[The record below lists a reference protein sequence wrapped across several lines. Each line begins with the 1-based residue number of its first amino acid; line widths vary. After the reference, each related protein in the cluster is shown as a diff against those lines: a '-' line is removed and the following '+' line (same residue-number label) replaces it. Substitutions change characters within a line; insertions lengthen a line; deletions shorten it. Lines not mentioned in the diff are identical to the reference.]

1 MESLVMS
8 AGEAPPRVVS
18 VVSVSQEREAREAE
32 LVQQVK
38 SLHEKLAVA
47 NGARKAAEAEA
58 QRLGGTTDG
67 FSWVKEGRG
76 KEVED
81 VQYIY
86 IYTCMYIYICSRSVL
101 QKCRSCLVLFCHF
114 SQSPLPYS

>member
-86 IYTCMYIYICSRSVL
+86 IYMYVYIYM
-101 QKCRSCLVLFCHF
+101 
-114 SQSPLPYS
+114 